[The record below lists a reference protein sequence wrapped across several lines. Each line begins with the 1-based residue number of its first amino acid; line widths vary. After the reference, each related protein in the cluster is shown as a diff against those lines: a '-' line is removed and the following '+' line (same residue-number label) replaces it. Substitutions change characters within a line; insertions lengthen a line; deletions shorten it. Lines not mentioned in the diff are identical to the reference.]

1 MYLCQSSG
9 VPLLG
14 EENIINEYEIRKQ
27 RPDTIQLTNTIFVV
41 SSGGLKYFSF
51 FFNRNVPF
59 GVLVNLCKQPATIL
73 GVGVGGTRRSLIING
88 VWK

>member
-9 VPLLG
+9 VPSPG

-27 RPDTIQLTNTIFVV
+27 RPDTIQLTDTIFVA
-41 SSGGLKYFSF
+41 SSGGLKYFF
-51 FFNRNVPF
+51 LKNRSMPF

-73 GVGVGGTRRSLIING
+73 GGWEVREHKEIIDY
-88 VWK
+88 